1 MMSGHTMSS
10 AFDRIVDQFD
20 PRFKT
25 FHELMKHKVRE
36 ILLISSPYDAWIM
49 EEDCRLSEAI
59 VNEYRGLNLSQPP
72 RLHWVSS
79 TAATE
84 SILEIRPYDLVII
97 MPQTPEDPTA
107 RLAANIKRKAPQLP
121 IVRLCHRSPANFDML
136 SGMQDRLTFDR
147 TFVWNG
153 DSNLL
158 LALIKSVEDRH
169 NVDDDI
175 RNAAIRV
182 IIFVDDSPEYVSVL
196 LPLLYRELVAQTQAV
211 IGEGLNEDHR
221 LLAMRARPK
230 ILIADCYE
238 HADALFQQYEPYV
251 LGVISDVR
259 FPRAGKLC
267 PTAGIDLLSHVK
279 RQHFDIP
286 LLLLSNDTRNRE
298 KAGRIPA
305 MFIDKNSSTL
315 LSKVRS
321 FFLKHLGF
329 GPFDFSMP
337 NGKEIATASSLRAL
351 ERLLHDIPAESFAH
365 HCNCND
371 FSRWLFA
378 RGEIELAQ
386 RLRPVRDSDFED
398 VESHRRHLIDLIHK
412 RRLDRQKG
420 IVVNFDALAF
430 DTDSEF
436 LKIGNGSLGGKARGL
451 AFFSAWLYRQS
462 DLTGDFPQIDIAVPR
477 TLVLTTEVFEEFMNA
492 NGLEEQVDETMPDEE
507 VAQLFGAAK
516 FSRQILEQL
525 SAFLSS
531 ATYPLAV
538 RSSSLL
544 EDAQFRAYAGLY
556 RTYMLANDHEDPQC
570 RLGQLIDAI
579 KMVYASTFFQAP
591 RAFSKRVGNRIEE
604 EKMAVII
611 QQTVG
616 DRQGD
621 FFYPAIS
628 GVAQS
633 HNYYPFSRMT
643 PEDGIATI
651 ALGLGKAVM
660 EGGQS
665 LRFSPRYPSLLP
677 QRSTVEDILQNCQRR
692 FYALKMGADICRLG
706 TDESATLVQRAI
718 MDAADEDPVKQLAG
732 TYDANEHRIRESTH
746 SQGFKVL
753 TFAAVLKF
761 NLFPLA
767 GILDRLLALG
777 QEGMGCPVEMEFCVD
792 LPSNRDQ
799 KPRLAILQIRPMGA
813 REELTPVQITPD
825 DIATAFCISHQ
836 ALGNAVNSHMSDVV
850 YVKPDA
856 FDPARSLEVA
866 RQIAKINASLTAGGR
881 NFFLIGP
888 GRWGSA
894 DHWLGIPVGWDDI
907 CGVGA
912 IVETMHPLIH
922 AEPSQGSHFFHN
934 ITTLGINYLNVGHH
948 PSDRLDQRWIESL
961 PVEAETEHILHF
973 VAPRPL
979 TLKVDGR
986 QSKGAILAAS
996 AREPSV

>member
-1 MMSGHTMSS
+1 MSS

-72 RLHWVSS
+72 RLHWVAS

-84 SILEIRPYDLVII
+84 SILEARPYDLVIS
-97 MPQTPEDPTA
+97 MPQTPEDPAA
-107 RLAANIKRKAPQLP
+107 RLAENIRQKAPHLP
-121 IVRLCHRSPANFDML
+121 IIRLCHRSPANFDML
-136 SGMQDRLTFDR
+136 SGTQDKQTFDR
-147 TFVWNG
+147 AFVWNG

-158 LALIKSVEDRH
+158 LALIKSVEDRR

-175 RNAAIRV
+175 HNAAIRV

-196 LPLLYRELVAQTQAV
+196 LPLLYRELVTQTQAV

-238 HADALFQQYEPYV
+238 HAVALFQRYEPYV

-267 PTAGIDLLSHVK
+267 ATAGIDLLSHIK
-279 RQHFDIP
+279 RRHFDIP

-305 MFIDKNSSTL
+305 VFIDKNSSTL

-329 GPFDFSMP
+329 GPFEFSTH
-337 NGKEIATASSLRAL
+337 NGKKIATATSLRAL
-351 ERLLHDIPAESFAH
+351 ERQLHHIPAESFAH

-386 RLRPVRDSDFED
+386 RLRPVRDTDFED
-398 VESHRRHLIDLIHK
+398 VESHRRHMIDLIHK

-420 IVVNFDALAF
+420 IVVNFDARAF

-451 AFFSAWLYRQS
+451 AFFSAWLYRRPN
-462 DLTGDFPQIDIAVPR
+462 LTENFSHIDIAVPR

-492 NGLEEQVDETMPDEE
+492 NHLEEVVNETMPDEE
-507 VAQLFGAAK
+507 VARIFSGAK
-516 FSRQILEQL
+516 FPRQTLEHL
-525 SAFLSS
+525 SAFLSR

-556 RTYMLANDHEDPQC
+556 KTFMLANDHEDPHC
-570 RLGQLIDAI
+570 RLDQLLDAI

-611 QQTVG
+611 QQVVG
-616 DRQGD
+616 DRQRD
-621 FFYPAIS
+621 CFYPAIS

-643 PEDGIATI
+643 PDDGIATI

-692 FYALKMGADICRLG
+692 FYALKMDAQVCRLG
-706 TDESATLVQRAI
+706 TDESATLVQREV
-718 MDAADEDPVKQLAG
+718 MDAADEYPVMQLAG
-732 TYDANEHRIRESTH
+732 IYDANEHRIRESTH
-746 SQGFKVL
+746 SQGVKVL

-767 GILDRLLALG
+767 GILDQLLALG
-777 QEGMGCPVEMEFCVD
+777 QEGMGCPVEMEFCID
-792 LPSNRDQ
+792 LPSKQDR

-813 REELTPVQITPD
+813 REELTPVQVSPG

-836 ALGNAVNSHMSDVV
+836 ALGNAVNCHMCDVV

-856 FDPARSLEVA
+856 FDPARSRAAA
-866 RQIAKINASLTAGGR
+866 RQIAKINASLAAGGR
-881 NFFLIGP
+881 KFFLIGP

-894 DHWLGIPVGWDDI
+894 DPWLGIPVGWDDI

-912 IVETMHPLIH
+912 IVETIHPLIQ

-934 ITTLGINYLNVGHH
+934 ITSLGINYLNVGHH
-948 PSDRLDQRWIESL
+948 ASDRIDRQWIESL
-961 PVEAETEHILHF
+961 PVELETDYILHF
-973 VAPRPL
+973 VSPRPL

-986 QSKGAILAAS
+986 RSKGVILKPHGFKS
-996 AREPSV
+996 L